1 MPFVSNFNTLS
12 FRLISVIISLMLA
25 VGLTILIPAMSVY
38 HEREMENRM
47 RELVYLAELNI
58 LESEAGM
65 PLTPIERGCGIA
77 VLSTCLLYTSPS
89 PRD

>member
-1 MPFVSNFNTLS
+1 MIIMPFVSNFNTLS

-58 LESEAGM
+58 L
-65 PLTPIERGCGIA
+65 
-77 VLSTCLLYTSPS
+77 
-89 PRD
+89 

>member
-58 LESEAGM
+58 LESEA
-65 PLTPIERGCGIA
+65 
-77 VLSTCLLYTSPS
+77 
-89 PRD
+89 

>member
-1 MPFVSNFNTLS
+1 M
-12 FRLISVIISLMLA
+12 ISVIISLMLA

-58 LESEAGM
+58 L
-65 PLTPIERGCGIA
+65 
-77 VLSTCLLYTSPS
+77 
-89 PRD
+89 

>member
-1 MPFVSNFNTLS
+1 MIMMPFVSNFNTLS

-58 LESEAGM
+58 L
-65 PLTPIERGCGIA
+65 
-77 VLSTCLLYTSPS
+77 
-89 PRD
+89 